1 MQDSARAP
9 SNVIPG
15 RAEGANPES
24 IVRSAAEYG
33 FRVRP
38 FGPSRNDVINNWP
51 LAPDMIDYQTDPSRY
66 RHWKIQYDGD
76 VAYLIMDVDQAG
88 GLGDYELKLNSYDL
102 GVDIELNDAVQR
114 LRFEHPEV
122 RCVVI
127 KSGKDNVFC
136 AGANIRMLGKSTH
149 GAKVNFCKFTNE
161 TRLAIE
167 DASESSKQI
176 YVCAINGNAAGGGYE
191 LALAADHIML
201 VDDRRSAVALPET
214 PLLAVLPGTGG
225 LTRVTDKRKVRRDR
239 ADVFCSIEEGIRG
252 TRAVEWRLVD
262 EVVPNSKWKDVV
274 AARANEIAAK
284 SDRPKGAKGITLTP
298 LARKIDKDKVSY
310 SHVDI
315 EIDRERGLA
324 TVTVRGPAGAAPA
337 SVEAAHAL
345 GAKFWPLTVARELE
359 DAILHLRSN
368 EAAIGVVLF
377 RTDGSA
383 QAVLEHDD
391 FLSRA
396 NGDWLMRE
404 IRHYLKRVLKR
415 VDVTA
420 KSFIALIEPGSCFAG
435 TLAELAFAADRSL
448 MLIGTRE
455 GDNRKPAAITLGAA
469 NFGFYPMGNGLTR
482 LQTRFLGEPDTLT
495 GLKGKTGVAV
505 EGEEAAALGLVTA
518 AYEDFDWDD
527 ELRVMLEERTSF
539 SPDAMTGMEANLR
552 FAGPETMETKI
563 FGRLTAWQ
571 NWIFQRPNAI
581 GEQGALKLYG
591 SGVSPTFNKDRV

>member
-1 MQDSARAP
+1 MHERQCSGGPQQAA
-9 SNVIPG
+9 
-15 RAEGANPES
+15 AQGALMT
-24 IVRSAAEYG
+24 A
-33 FRVRP
+33 
-38 FGPSRNDVINNWP
+38 
-51 LAPDMIDYQTDPSRY
+51 IDYQTEPSRY
-66 RHWKIQYDGD
+66 RHWRIEPDGD
-76 VAYLIMDVDQAG
+76 IAYLIMDVDQAG

-122 RCVVI
+122 RAVVI

-149 GAKVNFCKFTNE
+149 QQKVNFCKFTNE
-161 TRLAIE
+161 TRLSIE
-167 DASESSKQI
+167 DASENSKQI
-176 YVCAINGNAAGGGYE
+176 YICAINGNAAGGGYE

-201 VDDRRSAVALPET
+201 VDDRRSSVALPET

-252 TRAVEWRLVD
+252 AKAVDWRLVD
-262 EVVPNSKWKDVV
+262 EVVPNSKWKDAV
-274 AARANEIAAK
+274 AARAHEIAAR
-284 SDRPKGAKGITLTP
+284 SDRPTDAQGIKLNP
-298 LARKIDKDKVSY
+298 LDRKIEADRVAY
-310 SHVDI
+310 SQVDV
-315 EIDRERGLA
+315 EIDRARGLA
-324 TVTVRGPAGAAPA
+324 TVTVRGPTQTVPA
-337 SVEAAHAL
+337 SVAAAHEL
-345 GAKFWPLTVARELE
+345 GDKFWPLTVARELE

-368 EAAIGVVLF
+368 EREIGVVLL
-377 RTDGSA
+377 RTDGNA

-391 FLSRA
+391 FLAKA

-415 VDVTA
+415 VDVTP

-455 GDNRKPAAITLGAA
+455 GDNREAAAITLGQA
-469 NFGFYPMGNGLTR
+469 NFGLYPMGNGLTR
-482 LQTRFLGEPDTLT
+482 LQTRFLGEPKTIEM
-495 GLKGKTGVAV
+495 LKEKIGEPI
-505 EGEEAAALGLVTA
+505 EGEEAAELGLVTM

-527 ELRVMLEERTSF
+527 ELRILLEERASF

-591 SGVSPTFNKDRV
+591 SGVSPTFNKERI

>member
-1 MQDSARAP
+1 MQ
-9 SNVIPG
+9 VID
-15 RAEGANPES
+15 
-24 IVRSAAEYG
+24 
-33 FRVRP
+33 F
-38 FGPSRNDVINNWP
+38 
-51 LAPDMIDYQTDPSRY
+51 QTDPSRY
-66 RHWKIQYDGD
+66 RHWRIEREGD
-76 VAYLIMDVDQAG
+76 IAYLIMDVDQAG
-88 GLGDYELKLNSYDL
+88 GLSDGYELKLNSYDL

-149 GAKVNFCKFTNE
+149 GQKVNFCKFTNE

-167 DASESSKQI
+167 DASENSKQI

-252 TRAVEWRLVD
+252 AKAVEWRLVD
-262 EVVPNSKWKDVV
+262 EVVPNSKWKEIV
-274 AARANEIAAK
+274 AARAKEVAAR
-284 SDRPKGAKGITLTP
+284 SDRPKGARGIKLGA
-298 LARKIDKDKVSY
+298 LERKIETDRVSY
-310 SHVDI
+310 SHVDV
-315 EIDRERGLA
+315 EIDRQRGLV
-324 TVTVRGPAGAAPA
+324 TITVRGPTQSVPA
-337 SVEAAHAL
+337 SVEAAHTL
-345 GAKFWPLTVARELE
+345 GAKFWPLAAARELE
-359 DAILHLRSN
+359 DAILHLRAN
-368 EAAIGVVLF
+368 EQAIGVVLF
-377 RTDGSA
+377 RTEGSA
-383 QAVLEHDD
+383 QAVLEHDE
-391 FLSRA
+391 FLAKA

-404 IRHYLKRVLKR
+404 IRHYLTRVLKR
-415 VDVTA
+415 IDVTPR
-420 KSFIALIEPGSCFAG
+420 SIITLIEPGSCFAG

-455 GDNRKPAAITLGAA
+455 GDNRKPAAIILGAS
-469 NFGFYPMGNGLTR
+469 NFGFYPMGNGLAR
-482 LQTRFLGEPDTLT
+482 LETRFLGEPDSV
-495 GLKGKTGVAV
+495 KRAKSKVGVAI
-505 EGEEAAALGLVTA
+505 EGEAAAELGLVTA

-527 ELRVMLEERTSF
+527 ELRVMLEERASF

-591 SGVSPTFNKDRV
+591 SGVSPTFSKERV